1 MAITFNYDNTI
12 YILQNNLIY
21 LLLIFKLF
29 AMRLINII
37 LFLGLSI
44 STTNA
49 QFVSAPVISP
59 GESLRIDFD
68 MDKGILY
75 SHTIKA
81 NQTLFSIAKFFD
93 ISIQELLMFN
103 GMDKDNV
110 ASIGQKILIPIPHQ
124 FLIKQVTADAKLFAP
139 VIYKVKAKETL
150 FRISRI
156 YFDQPIVD
164 LVERNKLGNLSL
176 SIDDVLTVGYIS
188 LEGLNGQVSENLKKI
203 REQRA
208 ISRLETPNIDE
219 STGEPLNYIKN
230 KRGIAIWDKD
240 GSDQKN
246 LFVLHKTAKVNS
258 LIEIYNPVVK
268 RKITARVIGKIPE
281 NLYSSDVSMVI
292 SPKVASTLGALDSRF
307 MVEMNYYE

>member
-1 MAITFNYDNTI
+1 M
-12 YILQNNLIY
+12 
-21 LLLIFKLF
+21 
-29 AMRLINII
+29 NIV

-44 STTNA
+44 SVSNA

-59 GESLRIDFD
+59 GESLLIDFD
-68 MDKGILY
+68 LDKGILY

-103 GMDKDNV
+103 SMDKNDV
-110 ASIGQKILIPIPHQ
+110 ASIGQEILIPIPHQ
-124 FLIKQVTADAKLFAP
+124 FLIKQVEADSKLFAP
-139 VIYKVKAKETL
+139 VVYKVKAKETL

-156 YFDQPIVD
+156 YFDQPIED
-164 LVERNKLGNLSL
+164 LVERNALGNLSL
-176 SIDDVLTVGYIS
+176 SIDDDLKIGYIS

-203 REQRA
+203 RAQKA
-208 ISRLETPNIDE
+208 ISRIETPDIDE
-219 STGEPLNYIKN
+219 STGEPMNYIK
-230 KRGIAIWDKD
+230 KKKGIAIWDKN

-246 LFVLHKTAKVNS
+246 LFVLHKTARVNS
-258 LIEIYNPVVK
+258 LVEIYNPVVK
-268 RKITARVIGKIPE
+268 RKVTARVIGKIPN
-281 NLYSSDVSMVI
+281 NLYSEDISMVI